1 MLIKTMKNKN
11 KILAVITLTITVTLV
26 LSHHVYAEVGK
37 ETTFADIF
45 WKGKETFTA
54 LIIASILMV
63 TFIIDGFI
71 KLRVSKLAP
80 PAFVAKAKE
89 LVRLGAY
96 QELWEYCRTNS
107 CFVASVLQAGLERL
121 GRGRDAVESMI
132 SEVGLKES
140 TKLKENMSYLSVIG
154 VITPMIGLTGTV
166 VGMIAAFKALGT
178 DGDPTGLSAAI
189 SKVLYATAGGLIV
202 AVPAFVFYY
211 YFRNRAQ
218 SCILEAQ
225 NIINRILDEIPFEE
239 LSGIRIGEAGP
250 VGTGSQPPLVETAQ
264 HQPAQPSENPWGAPA

>member
-1 MLIKTMKNKN
+1 MQNRNKVINALI
-11 KILAVITLTITVTLV
+11 LTAIAFV
-26 LSHHVYAEVGK
+26 LSTQLIHAEPGK

-71 KLRVSKLAP
+71 KLRVPKLAP
-80 PAFVAKAKE
+80 PAFIAKAKE

-96 QELWEYCRTNS
+96 QELWEYCRTNP
-107 CFVASVLQAGLERL
+107 CFVATILQAGLERL

-132 SEVGLKES
+132 SEVGMKEA

-225 NIINRILDEIPFEE
+225 NMINRILDEIPFEE
-239 LSGIRIGEAGP
+239 LSGVRIGETQSSSGNYNPPTDVAAEQQSTSAGD
-250 VGTGSQPPLVETAQ
+250 
-264 HQPAQPSENPWGAPA
+264 NPWGAPA